1 MIEKVIS
8 GHFERKFP
16 RVCFEDKK
24 CKRKFPVIRTIFFQN
39 DTKKTTSSFLYRLH
53 KINLFKLISGR
64 CLVRFL
70 VIVSLLFFRWKYEN
84 RSSCVF
90 GPICIRVS
98 EGHPPPHPK
107 ISHSHFTPHYSKKWR
122 TIYDDGQSNKLH
134 VNFDIFS
141 DCLKINLLISQGEH
155 YK

>member
-1 MIEKVIS
+1 MLYLI
-8 GHFERKFP
+8 
-16 RVCFEDKK
+16 
-24 CKRKFPVIRTIFFQN
+24 
-39 DTKKTTSSFLYRLH
+39 TKKLSYQPKFCNMIDKNVSRNFLCIHSWSATLMFAAKKFRKKLRKILNRLFWCSTVLLKRLH
-53 KINLFKLISGR
+53 KIHLFKLISGR

-107 ISHSHFTPHYSKKWR
+107 ISHSHFTPHYSKKM
-122 TIYDDGQSNKLH
+122 TH
-134 VNFDIFS
+134 
-141 DCLKINLLISQGEH
+141 NL
-155 YK
+155 